1 MRGKSKILIE
11 LFGKRSEREILEI
24 KYKSLLEESFK
35 LSASYQMKRELL
47 RAEVGEVL
55 QAIERLKEE

>member
-35 LSASYQMKRELL
+35 LSAS
-47 RAEVGEVL
+47 
-55 QAIERLKEE
+55 